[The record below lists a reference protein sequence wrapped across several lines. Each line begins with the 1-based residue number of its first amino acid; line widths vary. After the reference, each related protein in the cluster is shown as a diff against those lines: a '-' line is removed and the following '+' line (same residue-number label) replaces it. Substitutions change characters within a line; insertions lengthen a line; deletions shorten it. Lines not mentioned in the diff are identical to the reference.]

1 MTVTLDINDYIPEDV
16 TIVGNHNTVT
26 VQLNIEPLESLTL
39 SVDLKDI
46 PETGRS
52 ENYRYSFGSTYVD
65 ITVSGLAEDDIFTV
79 TGYTP
84 FTITVTESGPG
95 SSGSGS
101 DTESTEASEGSDGA
115 NDQAG
120 SSAAEED

>member
-1 MTVTLDINDYIPEDV
+1 MAAQREGERFPIADAHNDALLGLRAEDPVPRGQIN
-16 TIVGNHNTVT
+16 
-26 VQLNIEPLESLTL
+26 LE
-39 SVDLKDI
+39 
-46 PETGRS
+46 
-52 ENYRYSFGSTYVD
+52 
-65 ITVSGLAEDDIFTV
+65 GLAPGENNGVLEFEDNDIFTV